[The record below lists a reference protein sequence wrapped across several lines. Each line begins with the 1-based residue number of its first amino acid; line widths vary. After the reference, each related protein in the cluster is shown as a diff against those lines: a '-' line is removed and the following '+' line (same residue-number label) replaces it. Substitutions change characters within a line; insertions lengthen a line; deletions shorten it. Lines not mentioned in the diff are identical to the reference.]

1 MTNYIKTNFDYWD
14 REYHSPNVES
24 FIFRLKSYLLDKHFP
39 KNKKLTMLD
48 FGCGQGSTIKY
59 FINTYGYDAYGV
71 DISKKSINVAKKN
84 ISKKRFK
91 LINSQVDNTEN
102 FFNKKFDLII
112 SIQTLYYLNN
122 TDLKSRLNSLNKML
136 KKNGLVFFTMMSK
149 KNNYFKKYSNK
160 KNSKDGMTFVDLAKD
175 KYYIKRQKL
184 TSHMHFIN
192 FVKNEV
198 DLKKKL
204 KIFKPLAIGSYD
216 MRLESLDKSE
226 HHYTFLGKKR

>member
-1 MTNYIKTNFDYWD
+1 
-14 REYHSPNVES
+14 
-24 FIFRLKSYLLDKHFP
+24 
-39 KNKKLTMLD
+39 
-48 FGCGQGSTIKY
+48 
-59 FINTYGYDAYGV
+59 
-71 DISKKSINVAKKN
+71 
-84 ISKKRFK
+84 
-91 LINSQVDNTEN
+91 
-102 FFNKKFDLII
+102 
-112 SIQTLYYLNN
+112 
-122 TDLKSRLNSLNKML
+122 ML

-226 HHYTFLGKKR
+226 HHYTFLGKK